1 MAQTQDLRCPSGH
14 PYEPGAAFCPT
25 CGCKV
30 EATAGPVHPT
40 GAGSPQ
46 VTVAPQG
53 EANSRPVARHCGRG
67 HTYHP
72 RWSFCPY
79 CYPATAEPLPTR
91 GPARGLVGRHPDVQS
106 KSGSRPTL
114 APPPRRRGPLRATSE
129 SLAGIAVLAGLL
141 VGGVAIA
148 DAVRTPGPI
157 SSSVTPTTA
166 PPSEPSVAYGTAP
179 NWSGYGVLGASFRA
193 ARGTFTALALTNEA
207 TCDETLSEW
216 VGVGG
221 WGETSLIQA
230 GLVESEMNPTTG
242 ECIAGSGK
250 MYLWAFW
257 ELAPAPPTYVSSLL
271 VSPAPGD
278 KISVSIQQTSNAVD
292 GPYWLININDNTNG
306 GSTSISARFEGAAT
320 SAEWIVEASSSNGV
334 VSQLPPYSSTTF
346 SDLNYHP
353 ASSSQHLAIHEISM
367 VQNSDTVS
375 APTDLDSKGLS
386 DGFTVSYTGP

>member
-1 MAQTQDLRCPSGH
+1 
-14 PYEPGAAFCPT
+14 
-25 CGCKV
+25 
-30 EATAGPVHPT
+30 
-40 GAGSPQ
+40 
-46 VTVAPQG
+46 
-53 EANSRPVARHCGRG
+53 
-67 HTYHP
+67 
-72 RWSFCPY
+72 
-79 CYPATAEPLPTR
+79 
-91 GPARGLVGRHPDVQS
+91 
-106 KSGSRPTL
+106 
-114 APPPRRRGPLRATSE
+114 
-129 SLAGIAVLAGLL
+129 
-141 VGGVAIA
+141 
-148 DAVRTPGPI
+148 
-157 SSSVTPTTA
+157 
-166 PPSEPSVAYGTAP
+166 
-179 NWSGYGVLGASFRA
+179 
-193 ARGTFTALALTNEA
+193 
-207 TCDETLSEW
+207 